1 MYDDPDIVEKGVYK
15 LRMMVSNV
23 VSHHQKKRLV
33 PRDYVQKFKAIWD
46 LMDSA
51 DPDDDDDD
59 SDQDH
64 DKKKALV
71 QHKPPTTPTTQKKR
85 KHLAIKIEKTET
97 EKKTYRECA
106 FVSAIG
112 QKLGGQ
118 NR

>member
-1 MYDDPDIVEKGVYK
+1 MYDDPDIVERGVYK

-85 KHLAIKIEKTET
+85 KHLAIKHEKTGT
-97 EKKTYRECA
+97 EKTDRECA
-106 FVSAIG
+106 IVSAIG
-112 QKLGGQ
+112 QKLGGR